1 MIEFYAYSTS
11 VSSAGILQ
19 SCACAV
25 DKKQSFVED
34 QNLARFIAHNIIGRH
49 LAILLPRLR
58 EWNYLQTETA

>member
-34 QNLARFIAHNIIGRH
+34 QTLARFIA
-49 LAILLPRLR
+49 
-58 EWNYLQTETA
+58 QC